1 MLKKILLADNKFMPE
16 MHLKQEGFI
25 YSTRGPF
32 TKTKRRTKK
41 LKETRDSRQTYQNEL
56 DKACFQPNMPDGDF
70 KILNR
75 R

>member
-1 MLKKILLADNKFMPE
+1 MLKKILLAEDKFMPE
-16 MHLKQEGFI
+16 MHLKQQGFI

-41 LKETRDSRQTYQNEL
+41 LKEARDSRYTHQNEL
-56 DKACFQPNMPDGDF
+56 DKACFQPNMPDGYF
-70 KILNR
+70 KVLNR

>member
-1 MLKKILLADNKFMPE
+1 MLKKILLTEDKFMPE
-16 MHLKQEGFI
+16 MHLKQQGFI

-41 LKETRDSRQTYQNEL
+41 LKEARDSRYTYQNEL
-56 DKACFQPNMPDGDF
+56 DKACFQPNMPDGYF